1 MISGDNGDNGE
12 NQEDTETDTE
22 ESVIEE
28 DTVIEDEEG
37 EGGRGETNEAR
48 EEVKK
53 KSLLTGYK
61 VFQKE
66 YYVSLF

>member
-1 MISGDNGDNGE
+1 MISGDNGE

-22 ESVIEE
+22 ESAIEE
-28 DTVIEDEEG
+28 DTEEEVIEDEEG
-37 EGGRGETNEAR
+37 EGGRGETNETR